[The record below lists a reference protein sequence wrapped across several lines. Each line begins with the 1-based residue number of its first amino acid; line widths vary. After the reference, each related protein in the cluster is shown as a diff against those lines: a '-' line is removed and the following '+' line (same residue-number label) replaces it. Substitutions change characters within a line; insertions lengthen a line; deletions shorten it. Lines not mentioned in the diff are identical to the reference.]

1 MVLCAELA
9 HQLITAEQADF
20 TDPPVAA
27 LGSQHTI
34 GQSRRMSAVTGAK
47 ATLTVTGVPLRA
59 IVAWSVYLMRERNG
73 GKCLHRSHV
82 LVTIN

>member
-27 LGSQHTI
+27 LGIQHTI
-34 GQSRRMSAVTGAK
+34 GQ
-47 ATLTVTGVPLRA
+47 
-59 IVAWSVYLMRERNG
+59 
-73 GKCLHRSHV
+73 
-82 LVTIN
+82 